1 MTFPIQPISREEAE
15 RWANALPL
23 NQWTLELNLPS
34 SPLQDGLHY
43 WQSLPAPLGC
53 PRDTQFDTLEI
64 NQLLKDAVISKRH
77 PDDGVTPLFQSYFM
91 GPRLEQRL
99 HIPSNREQ
107 KFPLE
112 DVSPTLLLQF
122 REISLLLNAWRA
134 PLIGKG
140 TFGNFKDLNYLK
152 FEALILPLC
161 DATGAISRVITLL
174 DFGPDKEL

>member
-1 MTFPIQPISREEAE
+1 MVFSIQPISRDEAE

-23 NQWTLELNLPS
+23 NQWTIKLDPVAL
-34 SPLQDGLHY
+34 PLQAGLRY

-53 PRDTQFDTLEI
+53 PRDTEFDTLEI
-64 NQLLKDAVISKRH
+64 SQSLKDTVIAKRR
-77 PDDGVTPLFQSYFM
+77 PDDGVTPLFRSYFI

-99 HIPSNREQ
+99 HIRSNREQ
-107 KFPLE
+107 KFPHDE
-112 DVSPTLLLQF
+112 VSPTLLLQF
-122 REISLLLNAWRA
+122 REISLLLDAWRA
-134 PLIGKG
+134 PLIGTG

-161 DATGAISRVITLL
+161 DATGAISRTITLL